1 METSGYHVGIILDGN
16 GRWATGRGKPRLF
29 GHTAGFKNVLSII
42 KSCPECGVHTLT
54 LYAFAI
60 ANWKRDR
67 KEVDGLWDI
76 FRYFFDT
83 EVQKMQEN
91 EVRLRMIGNRDG
103 VPEDVRALIEKAE
116 TNSKDNTRVVVQIA
130 LNYDGVDEVVRATRG
145 IATEVKQGRL
155 KPEDIDQVLIEHSL
169 DTAATCPPDIIIR
182 TGLPQV
188 ESDSGMA
195 LWRSSSFLQLQSAQA
210 VCVST
215 PVLWP
220 DFSKNDLQAAI
231 AFAKPDERLFGG
243 QRSSKTFHLE
253 RE

>member
-1 METSGYHVGIILDGN
+1 MKTPGYHIGIILDGN

-29 GHTAGFKNVLSII
+29 GHTTGFKNVLSII

-67 KEVDGLWDI
+67 KEVDGLWNI

-91 EVRLRMIGNRDG
+91 GVRLRMIGNRDG
-103 VPEDVRALIEKAE
+103 VPEDVRALIEEAE

-130 LNYDGVDEVVRATRG
+130 LNYDGVDEVTRATQRLAKDVKAGALDPNEINQQLIVRA
-145 IATEVKQGRL
+145 
-155 KPEDIDQVLIEHSL
+155 L
-169 DTAATCPPDIIIR
+169 DTGDVDPPDIIIR

-220 DFSKNDLQAAI
+220 DFSKKDLQAAI
-231 AFAKPDERLFGG
+231 RFAKPNDRLFGG
-243 QRSSKTFHLE
+243 QRTT
-253 RE
+253 